1 MAEEKEGAS
10 GAPEAPDAAKKD
22 KPAASRPAAATRGAE
37 VEVRAIARYVRMAP
51 RKLRLVARAIAGRPV
66 TEAKNILDFSPKRA
80 ARTMAKILGSAV
92 ANAENN
98 RQLDAGD
105 LVISRAFV
113 DAGPTGKGWI
123 PRARGRASQVHKRTS
138 HVTIVVKEREG
149 VR

>member
-1 MAEEKEGAS
+1 MAEEKEGAA
-10 GAPEAPDAAKKD
+10 GAPEATDGAKN
-22 KPAASRPAAATRGAE
+22 KPAASRKAAATRGSE

-113 DAGPTGKGWI
+113 DEGPTGKGWI